1 MNREYY
7 SYLEKLHRFVEA
19 QDKRIVELEKKVK
32 GLSDELKDVRAQ
44 PPVQVGTI
52 EYKFDQ
58 LKVETLEGTLNIGL
72 NPANPEGIEDFEVQ
86 NKNISTSFPMKTKW
100 KPLRE
105 LEQKI
110 EEYLDKDLNSLIKE
124 YEEQLQIN
132 VDDSYIDFIK
142 NDIKKQLSGRLDHYL
157 AQIPEKER
165 SAEASQKMTDGIVE
179 QMKKDIGS
187 AVFVFLNNLSK
198 ESTRKDDE

>member
-19 QDKRIVELEKKVK
+19 QDKRIIELEKKVK
-32 GLSDELKDVRAQ
+32 TLSDELKEVRAQ

-72 NPANPEGIEDFEVQ
+72 NPSDLEGIENFEVQ
-86 NKNISTSFPMKTKW
+86 NKNVTTNSPMKNKW

-110 EEYLDKDLNSLIKE
+110 DEYLENDLNLLIKE
-124 YEEQLQIN
+124 YEEQMQMN

-142 NDIKKQLSGRLDHYL
+142 NDIRKQLPGRLDHYL
-157 AQIPEKER
+157 TQIPEKER
-165 SAEASQKMTDGIVE
+165 SAEASQKITDGIVE

-187 AVFVFLNNLSK
+187 AVFTFLNNLPK
-198 ESTRKDDE
+198 ETTRKDDE

>member
-142 NDIKKQLSGRLDHYL
+142 NDIKKQLPGRLDHYL